1 MLLTTNAT
9 NKGAVVHVI
18 DNDETV
24 RDSYALLLSAYDYIV
39 YCHESAEGFLRTL
52 AANNMRNLGCILL
65 DLKLAGLSGLE
76 LQRILIDQGF
86 KVPIS
91 FVAGFAEV
99 SQAVEAIKLG
109 AFDFLQKPIQNEEL
123 CNLVAQMLTKAQ
135 QDLDKLNQESE
146 LSALFQTLTSRE
158 NEILDH
164 IIAGKSNRQ
173 IGEKLNISIKTV
185 EQHRANI
192 MDKLKVKRPANLL
205 NLIFKFKGTK
215 AS

>member
-1 MLLTTNAT
+1 MLRTTNAI

-91 FVAGFAEV
+91 FVTGFAEV

-109 AFDFLQKPIQNEEL
+109 AFDFLQKPVQNEEL

-146 LSALFQTLTSRE
+146 LSALFKTLTSRE

-173 IGEKLNISIKTV
+173 IGEELNISIKTV